1 MMAAP
6 NLTESG
12 CRLSTVLQGL
22 ITVPADLDVEIHGVC
37 ADSRH
42 VQTGDLFL
50 ACAGA
55 HSHGLDYSEQVMK
68 SGAVAIVYEPPAAG
82 HPALADVSG
91 VPMLA
96 LPGLHER
103 LGLIAARYYQQPSQA
118 LAVIGITG
126 TNGKTSCSQFIAQ
139 ALDQTGERCG
149 IIGTLGYGL
158 HGELVAGERTTPDA
172 VEVQRLLADMLAHG
186 ARHVAMEVSSHALD
200 QGRVNGVEFKVA
212 VWTNLTRDHLDY
224 HGDMAAYAKAKQR
237 LFKAPGLRHAVINLD
252 DDYGRELLAVVPV
265 GVQTIAYTLNRTTV
279 QESAPGHRNLLIGSD
294 LQLSDNGI
302 DLQVQSPWGEGR
314 LRAGLLGRFNASN
327 LLAALATLLALEMPF
342 ESALQRL
349 AQVGT
354 VPGRM
359 ERFGGGR
366 QPLVVVDYA
375 HTPDALEQALRAL
388 RGHCHGKLWC
398 IFGCGGER
406 DTGKRPLMG
415 EVAELNAD
423 RVVVT
428 DDNPRGEDPIQIVAD
443 IMAGM
448 RNPDAAYL
456 RRDRTQA
463 IAFAIEQSRPGDV
476 ILVAGKGHEDYQ
488 LIGAQRIPY
497 SDRHS
502 VVTLLQREDR

>member
-1 MMAAP
+1 MMVAP
-6 NLTESG
+6 ILTVSG

-22 ITVPADLDVEIHGVC
+22 IAVPADLDVEIHGVC

-42 VQTGDLFL
+42 VQPGDLFL

-55 HSHGLDYSEQVMK
+55 QAHGLDYSAQVLQA
-68 SGAVAIVYEPPAAG
+68 GAVAIVYEPPAAA
-82 HPALADVSG
+82 HPALAAASA

-96 LPGLHER
+96 LPGLHDQ
-103 LGLIAARYYQQPSQA
+103 LGLIAARFYQQPSQA
-118 LAVIGITG
+118 LDVIGITG

-158 HGELVAGERTTPDA
+158 FGELTAGERTTPDA

-186 ARHVAMEVSSHALD
+186 AHHVAMEVSSHALD
-200 QGRVNGVEFKVA
+200 QGRVNGVDFRVA

-237 LFKAPGLRHAVINLD
+237 LFMAPGLRHAVINLD
-252 DDYGRELLAVVPV
+252 DDYGRELLAAIPA
-265 GVQTIAYTLNRTTV
+265 GVQTIGYTLNQKTV
-279 QESAPGHRNLLIGSD
+279 QQSAFSAQYLLAGSD
-294 LQLSDNGI
+294 LQLTDAGI
-302 DLQVQSPWGEGR
+302 DLHVQSPWGEGR

-327 LLAALATLLALEMPF
+327 LLAALATLLALEVPF
-342 ESALQRL
+342 DSAVQRL
-349 AQVGT
+349 GRVST

-415 EVAELNAD
+415 EVAEQSAD

-488 LIGAQRIPY
+488 LVGTRRIPY
-497 SDRHS
+497 SDRQS
-502 VVTLLQREDR
+502 VATLLRREG

>member
-6 NLTESG
+6 IGNVSG

-22 ITVPADLDVEIHGVC
+22 IAVPAALDVEIQGVC
-37 ADSRH
+37 ADSR
-42 VQTGDLFL
+42 QAQAGDLFL

-55 HSHGLDYSEQVMK
+55 HAHGLDYAAQVVQA
-68 SGAVAIVYEPPAAG
+68 GAVAIIYDPPATA
-82 HPALADVSG
+82 HSALAAGVG
-91 VPMLA
+91 VPLLA
-96 LPGLHER
+96 LPGLREL
-103 LGLIAARYYQQPSQA
+103 LGLIGARFYQQPSQA
-118 LAVIGITG
+118 LDVIGITG

-139 ALDQTGERCG
+139 ALDQAGEHCG

-158 HGELVAGERTTPDA
+158 YGELTAGERTTPDA
-172 VEVQRLLADMLAHG
+172 VEVQHLLADMRARG

-200 QGRVNGVEFKVA
+200 QGRVNGVNFQVA

-252 DDYGRELLAVVPV
+252 DDYGRELLAAIPV
-265 GVQTIAYTLNRTTV
+265 GVQTIGYTLN
-279 QESAPGHRNLLIGSD
+279 QETLQQSAFGTQYLLAGSD
-294 LQLSDNGI
+294 LQLTDAGI
-302 DLQVQSPWGEGR
+302 DLHVQSLWGAGR

-327 LLAALATLLALEMPF
+327 LLAALATLLALGVPF
-342 ESALQRL
+342 DAAVQRL
-349 AQVGT
+349 GRVST

-398 IFGCGGER
+398 IVGCGGER

-415 EVAELNAD
+415 AVAEQNAD

-443 IMAGM
+443 ILAGM

-456 RRDRTQA
+456 RRDRGQA
-463 IAFAIEQSRPGDV
+463 IAFAIEQSHPGDV
-476 ILVAGKGHEDYQ
+476 ILVAGKGHEEYQ
-488 LIGAQRIPY
+488 VLGTRRLPY
-497 SDRHS
+497 SDRRS
-502 VVTLLQREDR
+502 VAALLRREG

>member
-6 NLTESG
+6 TLNVSG

-22 ITVPADLDVEIHGVC
+22 IAVPGALDVEIHGVC

-42 VQTGDLFL
+42 VQAGDLFL

-55 HSHGLDYSEQVMK
+55 RAHGLDFSAQVLQA
-68 SGAVAIVYEPPAAG
+68 GAVAIVYEPPAAA
-82 HPALADVSG
+82 HPALAAAAS
-91 VPMLA
+91 VPLLA
-96 LPGLHER
+96 LPGLHEQ

-118 LAVIGITG
+118 LDVIGITG

-139 ALDQTGERCG
+139 ALDQAGARCG

-158 HGELVAGERTTPDA
+158 YGELTAGERTTPDA
-172 VEVQRLLADMLAHG
+172 VEVQHLLADMLMHG
-186 ARHVAMEVSSHALD
+186 ARYVAMEVSSHALD
-200 QGRVNGVEFKVA
+200 QGRVNGVNFQIA

-237 LFKAPGLRHAVINLD
+237 LFMAPGLRHAVINLD
-252 DDYGRELLAVVPV
+252 DDYGRELLAAIPV
-265 GVQTIAYTLNRTTV
+265 GVQIIGYTLNTTTV
-279 QESAPGHRNLLIGSD
+279 QHIAPGTQHVVAGSD
-294 LQLSDNGI
+294 LRLTDTGI
-302 DLQVQSPWGEGR
+302 DLHVQSPWGAGR

-327 LLAALATLLALEMPF
+327 LLAALTTLLALGVPF
-342 ESALQRL
+342 DSAVQRL
-349 AQVGT
+349 EHVST

-359 ERFGGGR
+359 ERFGGDR

-415 EVAELNAD
+415 EVAEQNAD

-443 IMAGM
+443 IMTGM

-456 RRDRTQA
+456 RRDRVQA

-488 LIGAQRIPY
+488 LIGTRRIPY
-497 SDRHS
+497 SDRLS
-502 VVTLLQREDR
+502 VATLLRREG

>member
-1 MMAAP
+1 MMVAP
-6 NLTESG
+6 ILTVDDR
-12 CRLSTVLQGL
+12 RLSTVLRGL
-22 ITVPADLDVEIHGVC
+22 VDVPAALDVEIQGVC

-42 VQTGDLFL
+42 VQAGDLFL

-55 HSHGLDYSEQVMK
+55 HAHGLDYLAQVVQA
-68 SGAVAIVYEPPAAG
+68 GAVAIVYEPPAAA
-82 HPALADVSG
+82 HPALAAACG
-91 VPMLA
+91 VPLLA
-96 LPGLHER
+96 LSGLHDQF
-103 LGLIAARYYQQPSQA
+103 GTIAARFYQQPSQA
-118 LAVIGITG
+118 LDVIGITG

-139 ALDQTGERCG
+139 ALDEPRQRCG

-158 HGELVAGERTTPDA
+158 YGELVAGERTTPDA
-172 VEVQRLLADMLAHG
+172 VEVQRLLADMLAHD

-200 QGRVNGVEFKVA
+200 QGRVNGVDFQIA

-224 HGDMAAYAKAKQR
+224 HGDMAAYALAKQR

-252 DDYGRELLAVVPV
+252 DDYGRELLAAIPA
-265 GVQTIAYTLNRTTV
+265 GVQIIGYTLNATQHATLNTQQV
-279 QESAPGHRNLLIGSD
+279 LAGSD
-294 LQLSDNGI
+294 LQLTDAGI
-302 DLQVQSPWGEGR
+302 DLHVRSPWGEGR

-327 LLAALATLLALEMPF
+327 LLAALATLLALGMPF
-342 ESALQRL
+342 DSAVQRL
-349 AQVGT
+349 GRVGT

-398 IFGCGGER
+398 VFGCGGER

-488 LIGAQRIPY
+488 QIGTRRIPY
-497 SDRHS
+497 SDRRS
-502 VVTLLQREDR
+502 VATLLRQGG

>member
-1 MMAAP
+1 
-6 NLTESG
+6 
-12 CRLSTVLQGL
+12 
-22 ITVPADLDVEIHGVC
+22 
-37 ADSRH
+37 
-42 VQTGDLFL
+42 
-50 ACAGA
+50 
-55 HSHGLDYSEQVMK
+55 
-68 SGAVAIVYEPPAAG
+68 
-82 HPALADVSG
+82 
-91 VPMLA
+91 
-96 LPGLHER
+96 
-103 LGLIAARYYQQPSQA
+103 
-118 LAVIGITG
+118 
-126 TNGKTSCSQFIAQ
+126 
-139 ALDQTGERCG
+139 
-149 IIGTLGYGL
+149 
-158 HGELVAGERTTPDA
+158 
-172 VEVQRLLADMLAHG
+172 MLAHQ

-200 QGRVNGVEFKVA
+200 QGRVDGVDFHVA

-224 HGDMAAYAKAKQR
+224 HGDMAAYAQAKQR

-252 DDYGRELLAVVPV
+252 DDYGRELLAAIPA
-265 GVQTIAYTLNRTTV
+265 GVQIIGYTLNPNTARHSV
-279 QESAPGHRNLLIGSD
+279 PAPEYLLAGSD
-294 LQLSDNGI
+294 LQLTDAGL
-302 DLQVQSPWGEGR
+302 DLHVQSPWGEGR

-327 LLAALATLLALEMPF
+327 LLAALATLLALGVSF
-342 ESALQRL
+342 DSAVQRL
-349 AQVGT
+349 GRVTT

-398 IFGCGGER
+398 LFGCGGER

-415 EVAELNAD
+415 EVAERNAD

-463 IAFAIEQSRPGDV
+463 IAFAIAQARPGDI

-488 LIGAQRIPY
+488 LVGTRRIPY
-497 SDRHS
+497 SDRLS
-502 VVTLLQREDR
+502 VMTLLRQEG

>member
-1 MMAAP
+1 MMTAP
-6 NLTESG
+6 NLTASD
-12 CRLSTVLQGL
+12 CRISTLLQGL
-22 ITVPADLDVEIHGVC
+22 LVVPADLDVEIHGVC

-42 VQTGDLFL
+42 VQAGDLFL
-50 ACAGA
+50 ACIGA
-55 HSHGLDYSEQVMK
+55 RAHGLDYAEQARQA
-68 SGAVAIVYEPPAAG
+68 GAVAIVYEPPATT
-82 HPALADVSG
+82 HPALATVSG
-91 VPMLA
+91 VPLLA
-96 LPGLHER
+96 LSGLHEQ
-103 LGLIAARYYQQPSQA
+103 LGLIAARYYQLPSQA
-118 LAVIGITG
+118 LDVIGVTG

-139 ALDQTGERCG
+139 ALDQAGERCG

-158 HGELVAGERTTPDA
+158 YGELIAGERTTPDA
-172 VEVQRLLADMLAHG
+172 VEVQRLLADMHAHG

-200 QGRVNGVEFKVA
+200 QGRVNGVDFKVA

-224 HGDMAAYAKAKQR
+224 HGDMAAYARAKQR
-237 LFKAPGLRHAVINLD
+237 LFKSPGLRHAVINLD
-252 DDYGRELLAVVPV
+252 DSAGRELLGVIPV
-265 GVQTIAYTLNRTTV
+265 GVSTIGYTLNPKAT
-279 QESAPGHRNLLIGSD
+279 QQPALASQQLLVGSD
-294 LQLSDNGI
+294 LQLTDSGI
-302 DLQVQSPWGEGR
+302 DLHVQSPWGEAR

-327 LLAALATLLALEMPF
+327 LLAALATLLALDVPF
-342 ESALQRL
+342 DSAVQRL
-349 AQVGT
+349 THVGT

-375 HTPDALEQALRAL
+375 HTPDALEQALHAL

-406 DTGKRPLMG
+406 DTGKRSLMG
-415 EVAELNAD
+415 EVAEQSAD

-448 RNPDAAYL
+448 HNPDAAYL

-488 LIGAQRIPY
+488 LIGARRIPY

-502 VVTLLQREDR
+502 VAMLLRREG